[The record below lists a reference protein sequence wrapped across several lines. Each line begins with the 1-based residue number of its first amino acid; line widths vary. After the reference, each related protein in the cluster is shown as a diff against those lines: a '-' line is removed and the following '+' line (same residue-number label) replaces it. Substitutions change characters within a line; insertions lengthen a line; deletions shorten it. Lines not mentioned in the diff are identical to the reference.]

1 MNNIVGKI
9 LIVLQLVFSLCFLS
23 FAGAVFTYS
32 SKWRAEAVTKTDL
45 VNSQKTQIDELRR
58 QHSQE
63 LDTLNKT
70 TTDLEGRARS
80 AEADRDQLRT
90 DIQNIRATLA
100 EAEKQ
105 RDINGEN
112 YAVANAEAEARKAES
127 IELRSEVTNLR
138 DTVQQLIG
146 ERRNIEDQ
154 ALDLKGQVA
163 AARDRE
169 VQALAEIGRLND
181 LLRYNDIDPRQTLAG
196 TVPAEITKVDGKV
209 LGTRQNESRSA
220 ELVHISVGSDD
231 RVVSGM
237 MMIVFR
243 QNEYLGEI
251 RITDVY
257 PDSAVGLLVERT
269 RNGVIERG
277 DDVTTKL

>member
-9 LIVLQLVFSLCFLS
+9 LIVLQLVFSLCFMC
-23 FAGAVFTYS
+23 FAGAVYTYS
-32 SKWRAEAVTKTDL
+32 AKWKEEATTAQNL
-45 VNSQKTQIDELRR
+45 VSTQKTQIDDLRR
-58 QHSQE
+58 QHDQE
-63 LDTLNKT
+63 LQSLNDQT
-70 TTDLEGRARS
+70 TELEGRARA

-90 DIQNIRATLA
+90 DLENVRATLA

-127 IELRSEVTNLR
+127 IELRSEVQKLR
-138 DTVQQLIG
+138 DTVQNLIG
-146 ERRNIEDQ
+146 ERRDIEDTT
-154 ALDLKGQVA
+154 LDLRGQVA

-169 VQALAEIGRLND
+169 IQALAEIGRLND
-181 LLRYNDIDPRQTLAG
+181 LLRYHDVDPRQTLVG
-196 TVPAEITKVDGKV
+196 QVPSEITKVNGKV
-209 LGTRQNESRSA
+209 LGTRQNASRSA
-220 ELVHISVGSDD
+220 ELVHISIGSDD
-231 RVVSGM
+231 RIAEDMTMVVY
-237 MMIVFR
+237 R
-243 QNEYLGEI
+243 ENQYLGEI

-257 PDSAVGLLVERT
+257 PDSAVGLLIEQT